1 MPDLLTIYYAAVC
14 SVQDG
19 EVDEIEVM
27 WQEQYDDRAVTATIT
42 IRGVITEEADAEVD
56 E

>member
-14 SVQDG
+14 SVKDG

-42 IRGVITEEADAEVD
+42 IRGIVEEADAEVD